1 MTYTQQTLF
10 AINSYHNSLGETDQR
25 KLAVSEKIA
34 KAQEDKILTFM
45 RENQRK
51 EGWSSWELH
60 SEHFPHMLETS
71 VRRAL
76 TNISYDLHNP
86 NGTVYRTRAR
96 RMGGHGSTV
105 SVWQYKSF
113 AK

>member
-1 MTYTQQTLF
+1 MF
-10 AINSYHNSLGETDQR
+10 SVNHYHNSVPEEDPR

-34 KAQEDKILTFM
+34 KLQDEKILEFM
-45 RENQRK
+45 KTHQRK
-51 EGWSSWELH
+51 QGWTSWEIH

-76 TNISYDLHNP
+76 TNCSYDQFNEE
-86 NGTVYRTRAR
+86 GTVYKTRER

-105 SVWQYKSF
+105 CVWQYKPN
-113 AK
+113 K